1 VVYADFRTYSRLA
14 MVIWLLGIGVSTAH
28 ADPSPPTY
36 TVTDLGSG
44 NITLTTAQGDVIA
57 VPSNPLQGTSGLV
70 SSQFASVSNGQ
81 ASYAFSTTP
90 DTILSPGQSALAGIP
105 LAEAVSSGLTLP
117 YVLGNPAYYT
127 AAAMGGLMNGNGIAA
142 LVDNYL
148 SNGGSLSNAVAYYVQ
163 QNAGGSWGGT
173 TSAMVG
179 PSTGYN
185 NQTFVSVVGLNG
197 ANQILLGTSYPG
209 TQYDALVYNVNSH
222 TLTDLATLPPFAN
235 GAYSNLHPIA
245 IDDQGR
251 ILLQAT
257 STSPSGW
264 TQDTLLLTPDG
275 VSSDPIILSAPE
287 PGSWAVMALAVAA
300 FAAHRA
306 RESRRRS

>member
-1 VVYADFRTYSRLA
+1 VTSTTLRTSSRLA
-14 MVIWLLGIGVSTAH
+14 MVICLLGSVVSTAH

-36 TVTDLGSG
+36 TLTDLGSG
-44 NITLTTAQGDVIA
+44 NITFTTAKGDVIA

-70 SSQFASVSNGQ
+70 TSQIASVSNGQ

-90 DTILSPGQSALAGIP
+90 DTILSPGQGALAGIP
-105 LAEAVSSGLTLP
+105 LAEPVSSSLSLP
-117 YVLGNPAYYT
+117 YVLGNPSYYT
-127 AAAMGGLMNGNGIAA
+127 ATAMGGLMNGNGIAA

-148 SNGGSLSNAVAYYVQ
+148 SNSGSLSNVVAYYVQ
-163 QNAGGSWGGT
+163 QNAGGSWGAT

-179 PSTGYN
+179 QTTGYN
-185 NQTFVSVVGLNG
+185 GQIFVSVIGLNG

-209 TQYDALVYNVNSH
+209 TQYDSLVYNVNSH

-235 GAYSNLHPIA
+235 GTYSNLLPIA

-287 PGSWAVMALAVAA
+287 PSSWAVMVLAVAA
-300 FAAHRA
+300 FAAHRM
-306 RESRRRS
+306 RERRRRS